1 MKLFNKAIACFF
13 FFLNVQIQAIL
24 FVKLIKSMQ
33 LLMNGLRVKVLLLR
47 FQFICTKTIR
57 RLDPLRVN
65 IVNNTKGQQPRL
77 TAPSSCIFLQKTGQK
92 NHIQQENQ
100 KKRDNGVLEANK
112 KRLPQDCCHLAA

>member
-1 MKLFNKAIACFF
+1 MANKNRIKLFNKAIACFS

-77 TAPSSCIFLQKTGQK
+77 TAAFKLHFPAENRPKKITSSRKTKK
-92 NHIQQENQ
+92 NRE
-100 KKRDNGVLEANK
+100 KR
-112 KRLPQDCCHLAA
+112 